1 MTPEVEQIKAALRAA
16 RSSAELEAIRARHRR
31 RVQELM
37 ESPTLHVMAIQIT
50 NLANLRRKQLREEEN
65 G

>member
-16 RSSAELEAIRARHRR
+16 RSSAELEAIRARYRR